1 VYFLGE
7 VFEKNGEVR
16 EKMPSQISRGSI
28 VRIVEN
34 CDLGPGRVQGLEASG
49 LLLIHFPW
57 KDTKGRFDPSLVER
71 YKLFGGTAVQCQVN
85 GFDAPVRGMVLGSS
99 DRDNQTEILSY
110 RVRLLLDQNI
120 QETVVPETLLIPLP
134 PASDDPLD
142 ILRALHW
149 QGPKRFFRRWRL
161 RNLESRW
168 LEDSGGIPSLLGA
181 RIHPFGHQIY
191 AVRRILWDRAPRFI
205 LADEVGLGKTIEA
218 GLVIQSLMADK
229 PDLRVL
235 VVAPGAMAR
244 QWQTEL
250 YLRFGA
256 LVFKHLDGATWA
268 GLSRAAR
275 ADLWESPRLVVT
287 TTVLQTDPSLGN
299 SLREAN
305 WDLVVIDEA
314 HQFPPGSALYD
325 LFHHLARSSPGVLA
339 LSATPSKR
347 EIASLAGLLALVA
360 PDVYEPDDGQALF
373 VRIQVQ
379 REVWDKL
386 HLTRSFMDA
395 ASDSGEDLEA
405 ADLSY
410 LADEWAQLLPQ
421 DSIVSGFLERL
432 RAGEQRAAD
441 ELVAY
446 VQEYHRLDHRIVRTR
461 RNTLQRENRHW
472 SGRQLEVHRYA
483 SSTSE
488 AVLANHLEGL
498 PAAEGQDAMQAALRG
513 LYLRKFSTTPRH
525 FIAFLELRSAAIGGG
540 RPRDVGLDPIA
551 LLTADPGPADEELI
565 VERILRAAPPLENER
580 AWLDIALGLAR
591 DWQAEPGLPARVQ
604 ALRDWLSTHLAAS
617 PAHQVLVFAQD
628 MGVVEELTQ
637 ILQAELS
644 DYPLKCF
651 HHGMDERDLAQV
663 ALQFQRNKACS
674 VLVSDELGGEGRNF
688 QNASALVHFDLP
700 WSVARVEQ
708 RVGRLDRVGR
718 GGDWP
723 VLSVVLQGPSAM
735 DAALL
740 DVHGEVFKV
749 LVRSVGGLEYALPHL
764 QLGLN
769 RSVCEG
775 AEAVSAIR
783 SSLAE
788 RVDQELRD
796 VDESFEL
803 SLDASRLQLKDA
815 QDLAE
820 IIDEP
825 VDWGKEGTTL
835 TKWAG
840 ELGMS
845 TRQLPDQ
852 TWKLEWNAGQ
862 LRRPLVGIGSS
873 GFVSGTFSRQLAL
886 EDERQQFLGPGHP
899 LVDALMHDLAH
910 SSEGRASVMLAQLDP
925 RYHRRLFALVLGRCD
940 LGLGGSAEAAFPQGL
955 RLRARRHIWPE
966 VQPTLLALH
975 PGEEPAAS
983 LVQDAELTFQL
994 RSPDALNAQYQ
1005 KLPPNALGEL
1015 YDTLT
1020 LWTSVK
1026 EAETLAVEHIREQR
1040 TGIPEQAARRL
1051 EEELRPEIGY
1061 LKWRQGRYPMQETDR
1076 EIEARL
1082 RLIEAVRNERVE
1094 VEAVAVIV
1102 GVK

>member
-1 VYFLGE
+1 
-7 VFEKNGEVR
+7 
-16 EKMPSQISRGSI
+16 MPGI
-28 VRIVEN
+28 
-34 CDLGPGRVQGLEASG
+34 
-49 LLLIHFPW
+49 
-57 KDTKGRFDPSLVER
+57 
-71 YKLFGGTAVQCQVN
+71 
-85 GFDAPVRGMVLGSS
+85 VLGVAHQ
-99 DRDNQTEILSY
+99 DDEGEAFSY
-110 RVRLLLDQNI
+110 QVGVFVDEDMREL
-120 QETVVPETLLIPLP
+120 TVPETDLFPLP
-134 PASDDPLD
+134 PASHASID
-142 ILRALHW
+142 IFKALHW

-181 RIHPFGHQIY
+181 RIHPLGHQIY

-275 ADLWESPRLVVT
+275 ADLLESPRLVVT

-299 SLREAN
+299 ALRDAP

-314 HQFPPGSALYD
+314 HQFPPGTTLYG
-325 LFHHLARSSPGVLA
+325 LFHHLARHSPGVLA

-360 PDVYEPDDGQALF
+360 PEVYEPNDRQALSE
-373 VRIQVQ
+373 RIQVQ

-395 ASDSGEDLEA
+395 ASDSGEELEA
-405 ADLSY
+405 EDLSY
-410 LADEWAQLLPQ
+410 LADEWVEVLPQ
-421 DSIVSGFLERL
+421 DSVVSGFLDRL
-432 RAGEQRAAD
+432 RAADRRAAD

-461 RNTLQRENRHW
+461 RSTLQRENRHW
-472 SGRQLEVHRYA
+472 SGRQLQVHRYA

-488 AVLANHLEGL
+488 AVLANHLESL
-498 PAAEGQDAMQAALRG
+498 PSADGQDAMQAALRG
-513 LYLRKFSTTPRH
+513 LYLRKFSTTPSH
-525 FIAFLELRSAAIGGG
+525 FTAFLELRSAAIGEGQ
-540 RPRDVGLDPIA
+540 PNDAGLDPIA

-565 VERILRAAPPLENER
+565 IARIVLGARPLENER
-580 AWLDIALGLAR
+580 AWLDSALGLAR
-591 DWQAEPGLPARVQ
+591 DWQAEFGLPRRMH

-637 ILQAELS
+637 ILQAELP
-644 DYPLKCF
+644 DYPLNCF
-651 HHGMDERDLAQV
+651 HHGMDESDLAQV
-663 ALQFQRNKACS
+663 ALQFQRNKACR

-718 GGDWP
+718 GGDRP

-764 QLGLN
+764 QLELN
-769 RSVCEG
+769 HAICEG
-775 AEAVSAIR
+775 AEAVSGVR

-788 RVDQELRD
+788 RVEQELRD

-820 IIDEP
+820 ILDEP
-825 VDWGKEGTTL
+825 VDWEQEVTAL
-835 TKWAG
+835 TKWG
-840 ELGMS
+840 RELGMS
-845 TRQLPDQ
+845 TR
-852 TWKLEWNAGQ
+852 
-862 LRRPLVGIGSS
+862 
-873 GFVSGTFSRQLAL
+873 
-886 EDERQQFLGPGHP
+886 
-899 LVDALMHDLAH
+899 
-910 SSEGRASVMLAQLDP
+910 
-925 RYHRRLFALVLGRCD
+925 
-940 LGLGGSAEAAFPQGL
+940 
-955 RLRARRHIWPE
+955 
-966 VQPTLLALH
+966 
-975 PGEEPAAS
+975 
-983 LVQDAELTFQL
+983 
-994 RSPDALNAQYQ
+994 
-1005 KLPPNALGEL
+1005 
-1015 YDTLT
+1015 
-1020 LWTSVK
+1020 
-1026 EAETLAVEHIREQR
+1026 
-1040 TGIPEQAARRL
+1040 
-1051 EEELRPEIGY
+1051 
-1061 LKWRQGRYPMQETDR
+1061 
-1076 EIEARL
+1076 
-1082 RLIEAVRNERVE
+1082 
-1094 VEAVAVIV
+1094 
-1102 GVK
+1102 

>member
-1 VYFLGE
+1 MWQTGVL
-7 VFEKNGEVR
+7 VR
-16 EKMPSQISRGSI
+16 NVDNP
-28 VRIVEN
+28 
-34 CDLGPGRVQGLEASG
+34 DFGPGQVRGRKADGILSVR
-49 LLLIHFPW
+49 FPW
-57 KDTKGRFDPSLVER
+57 NSTDGNFDPGRSPIER
-71 YKLFGGTAVQCQVN
+71 YKLFPGTPVQCRV
-85 GFDAPVRGMVLGSS
+85 DGMERSLPGIVLG
-99 DRDNQTEILSY
+99 
-110 RVRLLLDQNI
+110 VLDQDDEYEI
-120 QETVVPETLLIPLP
+120 FSYHVGVLVDEAVREFTVSETNLFPLP
-134 PASDDPLD
+134 PESNASID
-142 ILRALHW
+142 ILKALHW

-181 RIHPFGHQIY
+181 RIHPLGHQIY

-218 GLVIQSLMADK
+218 GLVVQSLMADK

-256 LVFKHLDGATWA
+256 LVFKHLDGAAWA

-275 ADLWESPRLVVT
+275 ADLVESPRLVVT
-287 TTVLQTDPSLGN
+287 TTVLQTDPSVGN
-299 SLREAN
+299 ILRQAN
-305 WDLVVIDEA
+305 WDVVVIDEA
-314 HQFPPGSALYD
+314 HQFPPGSALYC
-325 LFHHLARSSPGVLA
+325 LFHDLAERSPGVLA

-360 PDVYEPDDGQALF
+360 PDVYEPNDRQGLF
-373 VRIQVQ
+373 ERIQVQ

-386 HLTRSFMDA
+386 HLTRSLMDA
-395 ASDSGEDLEA
+395 ASDSGEDLESE
-405 ADLSY
+405 DLSY
-410 LADEWAQLLPQ
+410 LADEWEEVLPQ
-421 DSIVSGFLERL
+421 DLVVLGFLGQL
-432 RAGEQRAAD
+432 RAGERRAAD

-461 RNTLQRENRHW
+461 RSTLQRENRHW
-472 SGRQLEVHRYA
+472 SGRQLEVHRYV

-488 AVLANHLEGL
+488 AVLGNHLDNL
-498 PAAEGQDAMQAALRG
+498 PAVHSQDAMQAALRG
-513 LYLRKFSTTPRH
+513 LYLRKFSTTPSH
-525 FIAFLELRSAAIGGG
+525 FIAFLELRSVAIADG
-540 RPRDVGLDPIA
+540 RLNDIGLDPIA

-565 VERILRAAPPLENER
+565 IERIARGAQPLENER
-580 AWLDIALGLAR
+580 AWLDSALGLAR
-591 DWQAEPGLPARVQ
+591 DWQAEFELPGRVC
-604 ALRDWLSTHLAAS
+604 ALRDWLSTHLSVS
-617 PAHQVLVFAQD
+617 PTHQVLVFAQD

-637 ILQAELS
+637 ILQAELP

-651 HHGMDERDLAQV
+651 HHGMDESDLAQV
-663 ALQFQRNKACS
+663 ALQFQRNKACR

-718 GGDWP
+718 GGDRP

-735 DAALL
+735 DAVLL
-740 DVHGEVFKV
+740 DIHGEVFRV

-764 QLGLN
+764 QLELN
-769 RSVCEG
+769 HAICKG

-783 SSLAE
+783 LSLAE
-788 RVDQELRD
+788 RVDEELRD

-820 IIDEP
+820 ILDEP
-825 VDWGKEGTTL
+825 VDWGQEGTTL
-835 TKWAG
+835 IKWAE

-845 TRQLPDQ
+845 ARQLPDQ
-852 TWKLEWNAGQ
+852 TWKLEWTAEQ
-862 LRRPLVGIGSS
+862 LRRRLAGIGSS

-886 EDERQQFLGPGHP
+886 KNERQQFLGPGHP

-910 SSEGRASVMLAQLDP
+910 SSEGRASVMLVKLGS
-925 RYHRRLFALVLGRCD
+925 RYHQRLFALVLGRCD
-940 LGLGGSAEAAFPQGL
+940 LGLGATDEADLPQGL

-966 VQPTLLALH
+966 VQPALLELH
-975 PGEEPAAS
+975 PGEEPAAA
-983 LVQDAELTFQL
+983 LVKDAELTFQL
-994 RSPDALNAQYQ
+994 RSPDALKAQYQ
-1005 KLPPNALGEL
+1005 KVPPNTLGEL
-1015 YDTLT
+1015 YDTLK
-1020 LWTSVK
+1020 LWHSVK
-1026 EAETLAVEHIREQR
+1026 AAETLAVDHVRRQR
-1040 TGIPEQAARRL
+1040 SGIPEQAARRL
-1051 EEELRPEIGY
+1051 EEEFRPEIGY
-1061 LKWRQGRYPMQETDR
+1061 LKWRQGRYPTQDTDR

-1102 GVK
+1102 GVR

>member
-1 VYFLGE
+1 MVDHDDEDE
-7 VFEKNGEVR
+7 VFSYKVGVFVDDDVR
-16 EKMPSQISRGSI
+16 E
-28 VRIVEN
+28 
-34 CDLGPGRVQGLEASG
+34 
-49 LLLIHFPW
+49 F
-57 KDTKGRFDPSLVER
+57 T
-71 YKLFGGTAVQCQVN
+71 
-85 GFDAPVRGMVLGSS
+85 
-99 DRDNQTEILSY
+99 
-110 RVRLLLDQNI
+110 
-120 QETVVPETLLIPLP
+120 VPETDLFPLP
-134 PASDDPLD
+134 PASNASID
-142 ILRALHW
+142 IFKALHW

-181 RIHPFGHQIY
+181 RIHPLGHQIY

-275 ADLWESPRLVVT
+275 AALLESPRLVVT

-299 SLREAN
+299 ALREAN

-314 HQFPPGSALYD
+314 HQFPPGSALYG
-325 LFHHLARSSPGVLA
+325 LFHDLARHSPGVLA

-360 PDVYEPDDGQALF
+360 PDVYEPDNRQALF
-373 VRIQVQ
+373 ERIQVQ

-405 ADLSY
+405 EDLSY
-410 LADEWAQLLPQ
+410 LADEWGEVLPQ
-421 DSIVSGFLERL
+421 DEVVSGFLDRL
-432 RAGEQRAAD
+432 RGGERRAAD

-461 RNTLQRENRHW
+461 RSTLQRENRHW

-488 AVLANHLEGL
+488 AVLANHVESL
-498 PAAEGQDAMQAALRG
+498 PASDRQDAMQAALRG
-513 LYLRKFSTTPRH
+513 LYLRKFSTTPSH
-525 FIAFLELRSAAIGGG
+525 FTAFLTLRSAAISDG
-540 RPRDVGLDPIA
+540 RLNDVGLDPIA

-565 VERILRAAPPLENER
+565 IDRIVLGARPLENER
-580 AWLDIALGLAR
+580 AWLDSAIGLAR
-591 DWQAEPGLPARVQ
+591 DWQAESGLSGRVH
-604 ALRDWLSTHLAAS
+604 ALREWLSTHLAAS

-637 ILQAELS
+637 ILQAELP
-644 DYPLKCF
+644 DYPLRCF
-651 HHGMDERDLAQV
+651 HHGMDESDLAQV
-663 ALQFQRNKACS
+663 ALQFQRNKACR

-718 GGDWP
+718 GGDRP

-735 DAALL
+735 EAALL
-740 DVHGEVFKV
+740 DAHGEVFKV

-764 QLGLN
+764 QLELN
-769 RSVCEG
+769 HAICEG
-775 AEAVSAIR
+775 AEAVFAIR

-788 RVDQELRD
+788 RVAQELQD

-820 IIDEP
+820 MLDEP
-825 VDWGKEGTTL
+825 VDLGQEGTTL

-852 TWKLEWNAGQ
+852 TWKLEWTAEQ
-862 LRRPLVGIGSS
+862 LRRPLVGIGNS

-899 LVDALMHDLAH
+899 LVDTLMHDLAH
-910 SSEGRASVMLAQLDP
+910 SSEGRASVMLVQLGP

-940 LGLGGSAEAAFPQGL
+940 LGLGGTDEADLPQGL

-966 VQPTLLALH
+966 VQPALVELY
-975 PGEEPAAS
+975 PGEEPGAS
-983 LVQDAELTFQL
+983 MVQDAELTFQL
-994 RSPDALNAQYQ
+994 RSPDALKAQYQ
-1005 KLPPNALGEL
+1005 KLPPNTLGEL
-1015 YDTLT
+1015 CDTLK
-1020 LWTSVK
+1020 LWGSVR
-1026 EAETLAVEHIREQR
+1026 EAETLAIEHVRGQR
-1040 TGIPEQAARRL
+1040 SGIPEQAAKRL

-1061 LKWRQGRYPMQETDR
+1061 LKWRQGCYAPQETDR

-1102 GVK
+1102 GVR